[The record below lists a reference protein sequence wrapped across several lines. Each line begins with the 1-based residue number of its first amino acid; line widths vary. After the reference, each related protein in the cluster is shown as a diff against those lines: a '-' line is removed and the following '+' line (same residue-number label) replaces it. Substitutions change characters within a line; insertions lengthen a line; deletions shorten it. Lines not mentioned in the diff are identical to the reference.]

1 MKGLWAL
8 AGQFMRPYLK
18 VIIAGLVL
26 MGITAGLNG
35 FAMKRLEPVLRSTFH
50 GVAVGNA
57 EDYTEGMHRLWIAAL
72 ILFVAFAAAYVG
84 QGVSAYMAS
93 WAGQHILRDIRA
105 ALFHHLEKVG
115 TSFYQRRPVG
125 ELISRISNDT
135 QMLQRTFS
143 GDMATVVVGP
153 LSAAVLLGIMVNM
166 SWRLSLMMLLVAPTV
181 PAVTR
186 LLGAG
191 VRKHARRAQERTASL
206 SARIQETFLGIR
218 VVRAF
223 GLEPIM
229 YERFDAESVGV
240 VRENLRVERLRSAS
254 RPMSGISATLGVVST
269 LMLGAYE
276 IHMHRLD
283 DAALMTFLALAV
295 SAGNYLSKFTQ
306 ELLTIHQAEGSAIR
320 VAEMLDEPTEPPD
333 PPDAVDLEDCQGEI
347 VFDNVSFRYDFDRP
361 VLDRFSLHVKPG
373 EHVAIVGP
381 SGAGKTTVANLAA
394 RLYDPDEGDIRVDG
408 VSVRQ
413 VKRESYRKLEALVPQ
428 ETILFAATVKE
439 NIGYG
444 RVGAS
449 DEEIVEAA
457 KAAQAHDFITALP
470 RGYDSEL
477 AELGYNLS
485 GGQRQRIAIARAL
498 LRRPRIL
505 ILDEATSALD
515 RESEAAVQEA
525 LSHLMQGRT
534 TIIIA
539 HRLSTIRGADRI
551 VVLFE
556 GRVIE
561 QGTHEEL
568 LRAEGVY
575 HRLYNAQVNAEA
587 ETRHETGG

>member
-1 MKGLWAL
+1 MKGLWIL
-8 AGQFMRPYLK
+8 VRRFVRPYLR
-18 VIIAGLVL
+18 VIILGLVL

-35 FAMKRLEPVLRSTFH
+35 VALKKLQPVLQATFE
-50 GVAVGNA
+50 GVRNA
-57 EDYTEGMHRLWIAAL
+57 TAEQLPVELHKLWIAAL
-72 ILFVAFAAAYVG
+72 ILFGAFAAASLG
-84 QGVSAYMAS
+84 QGVSGYMAS
-93 WAGQHILRDIRA
+93 WAGQHILKDIRA
-105 ALFHHLEKVG
+105 ALFRHLEEVS

-135 QMLQRTFS
+135 QMLARTFS
-143 GDMATVVVGP
+143 GDMATMIVGP
-153 LSAAVLLGIMVNM
+153 LTAVVLIGIMAGM
-166 SWRLSLMMLLVAPTV
+166 SWRLSLLMLLVSPTV
-181 PAVTR
+181 FGVTR
-186 LLGAG
+186 LLGSS
-191 VRKHARRAQERTASL
+191 VRKHARRAQERTGSL

-229 YERFDAESVGV
+229 FQRFDTESAGV

-254 RPMSGISATLGVVST
+254 RPMSAITAALGVVAT
-269 LMLGAYE
+269 IILGAYE
-276 IHMHRLD
+276 IHARRID
-283 DAALMTFLALAV
+283 PAGLMTFLMIAV
-295 SAGNYLSKFTQ
+295 QAGNYMSKFTQ
-306 ELLTIHQAEGSAIR
+306 ELLTIDQAEGSAIR

-333 PPDAVDLEDCQGEI
+333 PPDAVDLEDCTGEL

-394 RLYDPDEGDIRVDG
+394 RLYDPDEGDILVDG
-408 VSVRQ
+408 VSLRQ
-413 VKRESYRKLEALVPQ
+413 VKRASYRKLEALVPQ

-444 RVGAS
+444 RQGAS
-449 DEEIVEAA
+449 DEEILEAA
-457 KAAQAHDFITALP
+457 KAAQAHDFISALP
-470 RGYDSEL
+470 QGYDTEL

-525 LSHLMQGRT
+525 LGRLMQGRT

-539 HRLSTIRGADRI
+539 HRLSTIRDADRI
-551 VVLFE
+551 VVLVE

-561 QGTHEEL
+561 EGTHEEL

-575 HRLYNAQVNAEA
+575 HRLYNAQVDADVQ
-587 ETRHETGG
+587 TRDAAGG

>member
-1 MKGLWAL
+1 M
-8 AGQFMRPYLK
+8 
-18 VIIAGLVL
+18 I
-26 MGITAGLNG
+26 
-35 FAMKRLEPVLRSTFH
+35 
-50 GVAVGNA
+50 
-57 EDYTEGMHRLWIAAL
+57 
-72 ILFVAFAAAYVG
+72 
-84 QGVSAYMAS
+84 
-93 WAGQHILRDIRA
+93 
-105 ALFHHLEKVG
+105 
-115 TSFYQRRPVG
+115 
-125 ELISRISNDT
+125 
-135 QMLQRTFS
+135 
-143 GDMATVVVGP
+143 VGP
-153 LSAAVLLGIMVNM
+153 LTAVVLIGIMAGM
-166 SWRLSLMMLLVAPTV
+166 SWRLSLLMLLVSPTV
-181 PAVTR
+181 FGVTR
-186 LLGAG
+186 LLGSS
-191 VRKHARRAQERTASL
+191 VRKHARRAQERTGSL

-229 YERFDAESVGV
+229 FQRFDTESAGV

-254 RPMSGISATLGVVST
+254 RPMSAITAALGVVAT
-269 LMLGAYE
+269 IILGAYE
-276 IHMHRLD
+276 IHARRID
-283 DAALMTFLALAV
+283 PAGLMTFLMIAV
-295 SAGNYLSKFTQ
+295 QAGNYMSKFTQ
-306 ELLTIHQAEGSAIR
+306 ELLTIDQAEGSAIR

-333 PPDAVDLEDCQGEI
+333 PPDAVDLEDCTGEL

-394 RLYDPDEGDIRVDG
+394 RLYDPDEGDILVDG
-408 VSVRQ
+408 VSLRQ
-413 VKRESYRKLEALVPQ
+413 VKRASYRKLEALVPQ

-444 RVGAS
+444 RQGAS
-449 DEEIVEAA
+449 DEEILEAA
-457 KAAQAHDFITALP
+457 KAAQAHDFISALP
-470 RGYDSEL
+470 QGYDTEL

-525 LSHLMQGRT
+525 LGRLMQGRT

-539 HRLSTIRGADRI
+539 HRLSTIRDADRI
-551 VVLFE
+551 VVLVE

-561 QGTHEEL
+561 EGTHEEL

-575 HRLYNAQVNAEA
+575 HRLYNAQVDADVQ
-587 ETRHETGG
+587 TRDAAGG